1 MHRHAD
7 APISDSKRGHFMS
20 FPSCIRTMLLL
31 LSLAVLTGCG
41 LKGDLYLS
49 DPSTEDAPEMALPD
63 DQESTE

>member
-1 MHRHAD
+1 
-7 APISDSKRGHFMS
+7 MS

-41 LKGDLYLS
+41 LKGDLYLP
-49 DPSTEDAPEMALPD
+49 DPSTEDASEMTLPD